1 MGTEANR
8 LPFRVDLR
16 RRHQPVAQG
25 PPPQSRPHIFLHA
38 LPLTVAVHDKALKS
52 EADRARELGG
62 VQSGGKAAGLR
73 GDVEALRELDR
84 QINWRM
90 RARGCIV
97 IVEGGATNA
106 GEGGGATAREE
117 GGGRATTTTAPRH
130 GQKAMPRAAFL
141 PSTMPSPPLCSWPAE
156 AADGRPP

>member
-1 MGTEANR
+1 MLQEPDGLPASLPHARVAVCLWR
-8 LPFRVDLR
+8 LTTDKPLREVSLR
-16 RRHQPVAQG
+16 RDGDQ
-25 PPPQSRPHIFLHA
+25 
-38 LPLTVAVHDKALKS
+38 ALKS

-117 GGGRATTTTAPRH
+117 GGGRATTTTAPRR

-141 PSTMPSPPLCSWPAE
+141 PSTMPSPLLCSWPAE